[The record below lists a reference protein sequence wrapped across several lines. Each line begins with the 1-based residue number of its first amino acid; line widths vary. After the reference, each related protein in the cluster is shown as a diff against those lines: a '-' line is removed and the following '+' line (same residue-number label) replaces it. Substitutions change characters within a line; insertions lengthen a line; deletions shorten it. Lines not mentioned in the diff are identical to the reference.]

1 MTCEHQGVPVNGRI
15 IGFNEWRCGHSIT
28 YSCDDG
34 FYLRGAST
42 IHCLSTGQWSA
53 PKPSCISTSINSTG
67 KNSDFFKYVNTFLY
81 TFANIFS
88 ATYRQMSGT
97 NQCCGAPTESMP
109 PPKKILS
116 ILCSLGGDKILQYR
130 MLAPPGGLGSPPME
144 NPDPLSTN
152 FYKNCSEN
160 HKQV

>member
-81 TFANIFS
+81 TFANIFFS
-88 ATYRQMSGT
+88 HLLADVRYKPMLR
-97 NQCCGAPTESMP
+97 CAHREHAPPQKFSQFYAV
-109 PPKKILS
+109 
-116 ILCSLGGDKILQYR
+116 LGGDKILQYR
-130 MLAPPGGLGSPPME
+130 MLAPPGGLVSPPME